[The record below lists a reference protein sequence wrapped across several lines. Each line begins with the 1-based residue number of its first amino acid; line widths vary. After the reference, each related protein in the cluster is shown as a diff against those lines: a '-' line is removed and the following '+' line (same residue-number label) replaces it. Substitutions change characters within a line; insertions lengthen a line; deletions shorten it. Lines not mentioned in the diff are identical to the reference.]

1 MFSVEGRIL
10 SEKLLPEHALKS
22 NDIII
27 ISFKFEKPLDVVAVG
42 QFPFSFDISRIIS
55 KSLKISS

>member
-1 MFSVEGRIL
+1 ML
-10 SEKLLPEHALKS
+10 SEKLLPEHALS
-22 NDIII
+22 NSDIII
-27 ISFKFEKPLDVVAVG
+27 ISFKLEKLLEVVTAE